1 MGDAPKNGG
10 VFLLFVH
17 ICVCV
22 FIRCLCLCGTANQ
35 KLKLTLSQQSPIH
48 EATIKFEQ
56 INIPV
61 SKSLSIF
68 LVVTKAPRI
77 SSTGFV
83 PHICVDTQL
92 QAIRVDLK
100 A

>member
-1 MGDAPKNGG
+1 MAE
-10 VFLLFVH
+10 VFLYVH
-17 ICVCV
+17 ICVCMCIYTV
-22 FIRCLCLCGTANQ
+22 PVVHLCGTANQ

-48 EATIKFEQ
+48 EATVKFEQ

-92 QAIRVDLK
+92 QALRVDLK